1 MELPA
6 QQHLF
11 SSSPRPYTASLVWV
25 CLACGRLAPYQAVLY
40 DTMDNADGFDSHPQ
54 SSSSAIDAMP
64 GECAIACT
72 ALGDREAAA
81 HVHSSFPP
89 KTTQHRHGQPQYGA
103 GEHIY
108 HASHEPPYSP
118 CGGGVA
124 GCTAITVGSL
134 PSSPVTS
141 APVRQGQPHSC
152 VNDASDSYLSQAAS
166 SSYRTCGQPQCPLSV
181 THRTAGAVM
190 EDRLHL
196 GSVGRTSDRQKRRES
211 ALVFAAASNLH
222 ASDEAVGA
230 DKAVV
235 DDGISSSRRRAST
248 AVTPPATPQLSSSL
262 ESTGNRNSALA
273 LSARAPAVATL
284 PQILSA
290 SPSLWRHT
298 DVNVVQSPLST
309 GARSAQE
316 EEDAMHSLRVL
327 LMEEHLIGSREMRF
341 CCSCR
346 EVRCAEIRKATDMLP
361 SSLPAG
367 AAADISYGV
376 DGGDMMRAA
385 QGAVGL
391 QHEDWSAPP
400 SPGCRSPDI
409 RRGRGTEVGYGL
421 PISHNCHCGR
431 EPESREAPRDLSAP
445 AAESGSQSSKTARW
459 RSPLPRAPL
468 TYLHQQ
474 AQPQQSARVK
484 AREEMSP
491 VHHDVAFSLARLL
504 SKVKAIAVA
513 AVQNFHPLSP
523 ALPTVYLCSHCGDDD
538 ETAMGNDRYTGLGS
552 DSAQRSARSIP
563 RLPPHGQKGHHPR
576 CPPYDPSEG
585 VEMRGGYWTTAST
598 STETSRATPS
608 MSVSAERTPLCSTSP
623 LTLAG
628 GGPSKD
634 LNNLSLDSSG
644 QPSWAL
650 TAPDEEEAHRAEEGV
665 EDLIIQ
671 HLLGNV
677 PGDENAGRGGGED
690 AYMRARRCADGT
702 TFTSSVTSATA
713 AAEATGTMRAW
724 KEKWNS
730 ISVAEALWRLVLP
743 SFGAPFLT
751 AVSMPAAASADRAVP
766 PGRKRPI
773 GCLMDWIAFSSRPRA
788 VESTSSSA
796 VGAGARPYRGFR
808 GDVEEAIHHL
818 DAAQLEVAKL
828 RLQQVLTAV
837 NAEQARREDQSKV
850 AHST

>member
-6 QQHLF
+6 QQQLF
-11 SSSPRPYTASLVWV
+11 SPCPRPYTASLVWV
-25 CLACGRLAPYQAVLY
+25 CLACGQLASYQAVPY

-64 GECAIACT
+64 GECAITYT

-81 HVHSSFPP
+81 HVHSSSPP
-89 KTTQHRHGQPQYGA
+89 KTTQHRHGQPQYDAGA
-103 GEHIY
+103 HSY

-118 CGGGVA
+118 CSGGVA
-124 GCTAITVGSL
+124 GCTAITAGSL

-190 EDRLHL
+190 EDRLRL
-196 GSVGRTSDRQKRRES
+196 GSVGRTSDRRKRRES

-222 ASDEAVGA
+222 ASDEVVVA
-230 DKAVV
+230 KAVV

-262 ESTGNRNSALA
+262 ESTVNRSSALT
-273 LSARAPAVATL
+273 LRARAPAVATL

-298 DVNVVQSPLST
+298 DANVVQSPLST

-341 CCSCR
+341 CGSCR

-361 SSLPAG
+361 SSLPSG
-367 AAADISYGV
+367 AAAAISYGV

-391 QHEDWSAPP
+391 QHEDWSASP
-400 SPGCRSPDI
+400 SPGCSSPDI
-409 RRGRGTEVGYGL
+409 RGGGGTQVGYGL
-421 PISHNCHCGR
+421 AISHSCHRGR
-431 EPESREAPRDLSAP
+431 EPESREAPWDLSAP
-445 AAESGSQSSKTARW
+445 AVESGSQSSKTARW
-459 RSPLPRAPL
+459 RSPLPRTPL
-468 TYLHQQ
+468 TDLQQQ
-474 AQPQQSARVK
+474 AQLQQSSQVK
-484 AREEMSP
+484 AREEISP
-491 VHHDVAFSLARLL
+491 AHHNVAFSVMRLL
-504 SKVKAIAVA
+504 SKVKAIAAA

-523 ALPTVYLCSHCGDDD
+523 ALPTVYLCSHGGDND

-552 DSAQRSARSIP
+552 DSALRSASSIP
-563 RLPPHGQKGHHPR
+563 CLPPHGPKGHHPR
-576 CPPYDPSEG
+576 CPPYDLSEG
-585 VEMRGGYWTTAST
+585 VAVRGGYWTTASA

-623 LTLAG
+623 LILAG
-628 GGPSKD
+628 GGPSED
-634 LNNLSLDSSG
+634 LNSLSLDSSG

-650 TAPDEEEAHRAEEGV
+650 TAPDEEEVHRAEEGV

-677 PGDENAGRGGGED
+677 PGDENAGKGGGED
-690 AYMRARRCADGT
+690 AYMRARRCADGI

-713 AAEATGTMRAW
+713 AVEVTGTMRAW

-730 ISVAEALWRLVLP
+730 ISIAEALWRLVLP

-766 PGRKRPI
+766 PGRKQPI
-773 GCLMDWIAFSSRPRA
+773 GCLMDWIAFSSRPKA
-788 VESTSSSA
+788 AESTGSIA

-808 GDVEEAIHHL
+808 GDIEEAIHQL

-837 NAEQARREDQSKV
+837 NAEQARREGQSKV